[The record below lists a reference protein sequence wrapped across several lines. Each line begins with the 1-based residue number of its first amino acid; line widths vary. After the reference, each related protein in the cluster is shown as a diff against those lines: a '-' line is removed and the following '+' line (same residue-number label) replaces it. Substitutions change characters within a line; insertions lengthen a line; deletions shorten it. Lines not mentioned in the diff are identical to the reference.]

1 MKIGI
6 GTHSLATLILMI
18 FILVSSSDNFDN
30 LYTTTL
36 GRIIIIIILVII
48 SFLDKLYGLI
58 ALVFIIVIIT
68 TKTEFPSK
76 DGFRNNTDRFHKTS
90 YVNVVTHLP
99 KSYPSGEG
107 DDLIGREH
115 SMKKGK
121 QSKSITV
128 NENVR
133 NTEKILP
140 NDNVFAKENF
150 TRFE

>member
-1 MKIGI
+1 MKFDISSQ
-6 GTHSLATLILMI
+6 SLATLILMI
-18 FILVSSSDNFDN
+18 FILVSSTDNFDN

-58 ALVFIIVIIT
+58 AVIFIIVIIT
-68 TKTEFPSK
+68 TKTETSVK
-76 DGFRNNTDRFHKTS
+76 DGFQNYKKS
-90 YVNVVTHLP
+90 VINVVTHL
-99 KSYPSGEG
+99 KKVSPSGEG
-107 DDLIGREH
+107 NDLIGREH

-121 QSKSITV
+121 QSKSINV
-128 NENVR
+128 DKNVR
-133 NTEKILP
+133 NAEKILP